1 MDLRSYL
8 QLEEE
13 PSLTWG
19 NVLGVCI
26 PACMLAALCVPCC
39 VRRPCLCLPGW
50 IVPHRT
56 PIGFCTLHAC
66 CYRLCYCC
74 ACCPALKKIVVY
86 HKSPLFVLREDYCYL
101 PCTALCMLALAW
113 LLLRIHRG
121 PPLEAGLRPFDPAT
135 NAQAAQALFSSVREG

>member
-1 MDLRSYL
+1 MDL
-8 QLEEE
+8 QLE
-13 PSLTWG
+13 PTWG
-19 NVLGVCI
+19 NVLGV
-26 PACMLAALCVPCC
+26 CMLAALCVPCC
-39 VRRPCLCLPGW
+39 VRRLCMPGW
-50 IVPHRT
+50 LVPHRT

-113 LLLRIHRG
+113 LRIHRG
-121 PPLEAGLRPFDPAT
+121 PPLGLRPFDP
-135 NAQAAQALFSSVREG
+135 NALFSSVREG